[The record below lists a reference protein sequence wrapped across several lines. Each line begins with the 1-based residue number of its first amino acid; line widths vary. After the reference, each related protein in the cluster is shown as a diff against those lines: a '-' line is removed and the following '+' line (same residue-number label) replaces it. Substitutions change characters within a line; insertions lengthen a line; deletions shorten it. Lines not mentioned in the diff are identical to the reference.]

1 MEIKLADYLKIETD
15 IPLQYVEKFNFSWKP
30 GCHALL
36 KLEGYLDRRIPWD
49 AGPSYNSRIKIWL
62 ENERGTTII
71 YHGYTMEAEIREE
84 GKTNHVFLEAM
95 SASCLL
101 DRNIGSRSFQDTAK
115 TYGEAVREM
124 VEADGGQLIRN
135 RESDKEINAPVI
147 RYEETTWQFAKRMG
161 ERLGICII
169 PDVETGKPN
178 LWFGMRNGKEVP
190 VLPDGQC
197 HIQMRCIG
205 KEIGSRFMVEGRSFY
220 KIGDRMEYFGQNVTV
235 MEVEG
240 IFGHGELTFKYI
252 LEDHGV
258 RQPNPTK
265 EDHPAGLGFWGIIKK
280 VKGESVTLALDIDN
294 GQETGDYFY
303 PWYPET
309 GNALYAMP
317 ETGARALLYFCC
329 AGEQEGAVIHCLN
342 KNSGANQCY
351 DNRAFSIEDG
361 NVIDLSN
368 EAICFSRG
376 GDHELSLD
384 DSLISTSTSGGLT
397 ITAKGKVRLKAK
409 QIMINTP
416 EELNLC
422 QG

>member
-1 MEIKLADYLKIETD
+1 MVIKLTDYLKIETD

-30 GCHALL
+30 DCHALL
-36 KLEGYLDRRIPWD
+36 KLEGYLDRKLPWN
-49 AGPSYNSRIKIWL
+49 AGLSYNCRIKICL
-62 ENERGTTII
+62 EKERRTTII
-71 YHGYTMEAEIREE
+71 YYGYIMGAEIREE

-101 DRNIGSRSFQDTAK
+101 DRKIGSRSFQDTTK

-135 RESDKEINAPVI
+135 RESDKEIKAPII
-147 RYEETTWQFAKRMG
+147 RYEETVWQFAKRMG
-161 ERLGICII
+161 ERLGSCII
-169 PDVETGKPN
+169 PDVVTGNPN

-190 VLPDGQC
+190 ALPDGQC

-205 KEIGSRFMVEGRSFY
+205 KETGIRLMVEGRSFY
-220 KIGDRMEYFGQNVTV
+220 KIGDRMEYLGQRVTI

-240 IFGHGELTFKYI
+240 IFEHGELTFKYI
-252 LEDHGV
+252 LEGHGDYQ
-258 RQPNPTK
+258 RNPTK
-265 EDHPAGLGFWGIIKK
+265 EDHPAGLGLWGTIKK
-280 VKGESVTLALDIDN
+280 VKGESVTLALDIDH
-294 GQETGDYFY
+294 GQNTGDYFY

-317 ETGARALLYFCC
+317 EPGARALLYFSC
-329 AGEQEGAVIHCLN
+329 AGEQKGAVIHCMN
-342 KNSGANQCY
+342 KEAEGDRCY
-351 DNRAFSIEDG
+351 ENRAFSIEDG

-376 GDHELSLD
+376 GGHELLLD
-384 DSLISTSTSGGLT
+384 DNLISTSTSEGLT
-397 ITAKGKVRLKAK
+397 IKAKGKVRLKAK